1 MAKKDTIVLTLNCG
15 SSSVKYQLY
24 NWDMKTVL
32 CKGAVERV
40 IIGGSFIRHE
50 VPGKKPVTKEEEC
63 ADHKEAIQLII
74 KTILSGN
81 NPVLKDLSNVQAV
94 GHRVVHGGDKFT
106 KSIRIDEKMLEVFEE
121 LKDLA
126 PLHNPPNITGIKAA
140 RELMP
145 DIPHIAVMDTAFLQT
160 LPPSAYIYAVPYEW
174 YEQYKIRRYGFHGT
188 SHLYVSRRA
197 AVLLKKPKDKVNLI
211 TCHIG
216 NGVSFTAIK
225 NGKPIDHSMGFTP
238 LEGLVMGTRSGDIDP
253 AIIGYISEKEGF
265 TALRIVSILNRKSG
279 IYGITGQ
286 YTDRRD
292 VVEAI
297 KKGDERAKLAFDIE
311 AYRIKKYIG
320 AYVASIG
327 KVDAIVFTAG
337 AGEKSY
343 ELREAALA
351 GLEHFGIKLDTKENT
366 NATSR
371 NKETVISSDD
381 SEVKVFVIPT
391 DEEMVFTED
400 VVAILKGTY
409 TDPHSYVYS
418 FEDPHYK
425 NKMREEAYKKERR
438 PREQNHKKGKS
449 RKRD

>member
-1 MAKKDTIVLTLNCG
+1 MAKKDTVVLTLNCG

-24 NWDMKTVL
+24 NWDKRTVL
-32 CKGAVERV
+32 CKGVVERV

-50 VPGKKPVTKEEEC
+50 VPGKKPATIEKEC
-63 ADHKEAIQLII
+63 ADHREAIELII
-74 KTILSGN
+74 HTILAGKK
-81 NPVLKDLSNVQAV
+81 PVIKDLSSVQAV
-94 GHRVVHGGDKFT
+94 GHRVVHGGDIFT
-106 KSIRIDEKMLEVFEE
+106 KSIKIDEKTIEVFEE

-140 RELMP
+140 QELMP

-160 LPPSAYIYAVPYEW
+160 LPPKAYIYAVPYEW

-197 AVLLKKPKDKVNLI
+197 AVMLGKKKDTVNLI

-216 NGVSFTAIK
+216 NGVSFTAIR
-225 NGKPIDHSMGFTP
+225 NGKSIDHSMGFTP

-265 TALRIVSILNRKSG
+265 TALRIVSVLNRKSG

-297 KKGDERAKLAFDIE
+297 KKGDKRAQLAFDVE
-311 AYRIKKYIG
+311 TYRIKKYIG
-320 AYVASIG
+320 AYMASIG
-327 KVDAIVFTAG
+327 TVDAIVFTAG
-337 AGEKSY
+337 AGERSP
-343 ELREAALA
+343 ELREAALS
-351 GLEHFGIKLDTKENT
+351 GMESFGVKLDERK
-366 NATSR
+366 NAAAVSR
-371 NKETVISSDD
+371 NRETIISSDD

-391 DEEMVFTED
+391 DEEIVFTED

-409 TDPHSYVYS
+409 TDPHTYVYS
-418 FEDPHYK
+418 FEDPEYV
-425 NKMREEAYKKERR
+425 NRMREEAYEKERSQHEPNR
-438 PREQNHKKGKS
+438 KKRKS
-449 RKRD
+449 RKRN

>member
-1 MAKKDTIVLTLNCG
+1 MPKKDTIILTLNCG

-24 NWDMKTVL
+24 NWDKKLVI
-32 CKGAVERV
+32 CKGGVERV

-50 VPGKKPVTKEEEC
+50 LLGEKPLTRNEEC
-63 ADHKEAIQLII
+63 TDHKEAIRLII
-74 KTILSGN
+74 KTILGGEK
-81 NPVLKDLSNVQAV
+81 PALKDLACVHAV

-106 KSIRIDEKMLEVFEE
+106 KSIKIDEKTLEVFEE

-160 LPPSAYIYAVPYEW
+160 LPPEAYTYAVPYEW

-197 AVLLKKPKDKVNLI
+197 AVLLKRKKEKVNLI

-253 AIIGYISEKEGF
+253 AIIAYISEKEGF

-297 KKGDERAKLAFDIE
+297 KKGDKRAKLAFDIE

-320 AYVASIG
+320 AYMASIG
-327 KVDAIVFTAG
+327 KVHAIVFTAG
-337 AGEKSY
+337 AGERSL

-351 GLEHFGIKLDTKENT
+351 GLESFGIKLDMQKNA

-371 NKETVISSDD
+371 NKETIISSDD
-381 SEVKVFVIPT
+381 SKVKVFVIPT

-409 TDPHSYVYS
+409 TDPHTYVYS
-418 FEDPHYK
+418 FEDPSYV
-425 NKMREEAYKKERR
+425 NKMREEAYKKERSLHESNR
-438 PREQNHKKGKS
+438 KKGKP
-449 RKRD
+449 RKRN